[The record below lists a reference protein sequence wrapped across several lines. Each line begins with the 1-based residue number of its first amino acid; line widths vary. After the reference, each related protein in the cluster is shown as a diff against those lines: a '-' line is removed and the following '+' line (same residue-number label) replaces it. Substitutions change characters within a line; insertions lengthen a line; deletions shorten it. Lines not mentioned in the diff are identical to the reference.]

1 MPDPGKIKVLVMERE
16 ETLRH
21 WLGRLLDRTEGFE
34 CVGYCPKVEDIQKEV
49 TRLGPQILLLD
60 WRSASAL
67 PGNFMLDIKQLNP
80 NLCVV
85 FMDLEEGPGY
95 DRRARKAGAD
105 GFLSKARVPEGLES
119 LRQRF
124 FIKDANVPRAGA

>member
-1 MPDPGKIKVLVMERE
+1 MPDPGKIKVLVMECE
-16 ETLRH
+16 ENLRH

-34 CVGYCPKVEDIQKEV
+34 CVGYCPNVEAIKNDVAK
-49 TRLGPQILLLD
+49 LGPQVLLLD

-67 PGNFMLDIKQLNP
+67 PANFLLNIKTLNP
-80 NLCVV
+80 DMYVV

-124 FIKDANVPRAGA
+124 FTKNTNVPRAGA